1 MKNQKISVFLS
12 LLFPGLGHLYIK
24 KYADGLAFIIAT
36 AFLWY
41 VMLFPPNSQAL
52 NFNSPRAY
60 VFWLG
65 FIVVYYYAVTD
76 SYRKAGGEVD
86 ASKKHFSVSLLVAGG
101 VAFLFVVSGLLI
113 FKGYWRPISYSSDWK
128 YEGVVI
134 TSEYCN
140 MMANPEIVRL
150 SDGSWMMYT
159 HGWPRNDDSR
169 NDIYGYSSRDGVSW
183 KAEGMLI
190 ERASMPAAV
199 QLPDSRVRIYFV
211 RNTAEA
217 SGMMSA
223 VSSADGLHFSIEDGY
238 RFLIG
243 GGAPKDISGFKPFY
257 AVTGQGDPK
266 DITTMAHLNI
276 VKLEQGGYRIF
287 FDEGG
292 MRADVRKYGEKAW
305 PMWRVRSIT
314 SQDGLRWTLDPGVR
328 IEVEQPPLVEMQRV
342 SSSAVVKMG
351 DEYRMYFSEGFS
363 PWEDLQPW
371 KRWAWSGI
379 YEAVSKDGLN
389 FSIIDKRLLSGSDPA
404 VIQTKDWFRMYLS
417 RSEPGPDNCINIE
430 SWIKNKP

>member
-1 MKNQKISVFLS
+1 MKNQKNSALLS

-24 KYADGLAFIIAT
+24 KYADGLVFIIAT

-41 VMLFPPNSQAL
+41 VMLFHQYSQAL
-52 NFNSPRAY
+52 NFSSPRSY
-60 VFWLG
+60 IFWLG
-65 FIVVYYYAVTD
+65 FVIVYCYAIAD
-76 SYRKAGGEVD
+76 SYRKAGGE
-86 ASKKHFSVSLLVAGG
+86 ANIAKKTFSTHLFVVGG
-101 VAFLFVVSGLLI
+101 IAFLFVASGLLV
-113 FKGYWRPISYSSDWK
+113 FKGYWRPFSYSSDWK
-128 YEGVVI
+128 NEGTVI

-140 MMANPEIVRL
+140 MMANPEIVQL

-159 HGWPRNDDSR
+159 HGWPRKDTSR
-169 NDIYGYSSRDGVSW
+169 NDVYGYSSRDVLRW
-183 KAEGMLI
+183 KAEGMMI
-190 ERASMPAAV
+190 EKASMPTAV
-199 QLPDSRVRIYFV
+199 QLPDGRIRLYFV

-223 VSSADGLHFSIEDGY
+223 LSSPDGLHFSIENGY

-243 GGAPKDISGFKPFY
+243 GGATKDISGFKPFY
-257 AVTGQGDPK
+257 SVIGRGDPK

-276 VKLEQGGYRIF
+276 IKLEQGGYRIF

-292 MRADVRKYGEKAW
+292 MRADVRKYGDKAW

-314 SQDGLRWTLDPGVR
+314 SQDGLDWTLEPGVR
-328 IEVEQPPLVEMQRV
+328 IEVEQPPLAEMQRV
-342 SSSAVVKMG
+342 SSSAVVKIG
-351 DEYRMYFSEGFS
+351 DEYHMYFSAGFS

-379 YEAVSKDGLN
+379 YEAISKDGLN
-389 FSIIDKRLLSGSDPA
+389 FSIIDKRLLSGSDP
-404 VIQTKDWFRMYLS
+404 VIIQTKDWFRMYLS

>member
-1 MKNQKISVFLS
+1 MKNRSVAALLS

-24 KYADGLAFIIAT
+24 KYADGAVFIIAT

-41 VMLFPPNSQAL
+41 VMIFPPNSQAL

-60 VFWLG
+60 IFWLG
-65 FIVVYYYAVTD
+65 FAIVYCYAIAD
-76 SYRKAGGEVD
+76 SYQKAGGGANVF
-86 ASKKHFSVSLLVAGG
+86 KKPFSAPLLAAGG
-101 VAFLFVVSGLLI
+101 IALLFMMSGFLI
-113 FKGYWRPISYSSDWK
+113 FKGGWRPFSYSSDWK
-128 YEGVVI
+128 KEGVVI

-150 SDGSWMMYT
+150 SDESWIMYT
-159 HGWPRNDDSR
+159 HGWPKEVNDGSR
-169 NDIYGYSSRDGVSW
+169 NDIYGYSSRDGLNW

-199 QLPDSRVRIYFV
+199 QLPDGRIRLYFV

-217 SGMMSA
+217 SGMISA
-223 VSSADGLHFSIEDGY
+223 ISSADGLNFSIEDGY
-238 RFLIG
+238 RFVIG
-243 GGAPKDISGFKPFY
+243 GGAPKEISGFKQFY
-257 AVTGQGDPK
+257 PVTGQGDPK

-276 VKLEQGGYRIF
+276 IKLEGGGYRIF

-314 SQDGLRWTLDPGVR
+314 SQDGLYWTLDSGVR
-328 IEVEQPPLVEMQRV
+328 MEVEQPPLVEMQRV
-342 SSSAVVKMG
+342 SSPAVVKMG
-351 DEYRMYFSEGFS
+351 DEYHMYFSAGFS

-389 FSIIDKRLLSGSDPA
+389 FSIIDKRLLSGSDPV

-430 SWIKNKP
+430 SWIKK